1 MGERTGAYIVEVS
14 GRKALYIQDGARRVS
29 TRTSDRAAAHRAL
42 QAYLREGEVT
52 GRLQGAE
59 LATIGECLE
68 HYRSRRQEKLERSGT
83 WQKKY
88 RYLHARLLARVGDRE
103 LAGLNYKFGDE
114 YQRGRYADGV
124 EPETVR
130 QEMQYL
136 RTAWRIAFK
145 DRLTTVEPAAYDLP
159 RTPAR
164 KEDYFSKDEADAMI
178 WAGRGTSHIWTFLQI
193 GFGTGARPGSILSL
207 TWERVDLDRRLL
219 DFRPR
224 DEFGRIQDGDTK
236 KYSVTPM
243 SDDLF
248 DALKAVKGRLQT
260 GPVIRW
266 KDRAVGDVDKSF
278 ATAREAAGIKRH
290 LTPHA
295 MRHSVITWMA
305 QDGVPFFEIAGF
317 VGHTSPSMLE
327 KVYGHHNPAR
337 MKGALKSVSRK
348 KSADRR
354 SGD

>member
-1 MGERTGAYIVEVS
+1 MGEGTGAYLVEVA
-14 GRKALYIQDGARRVS
+14 GRKSLYIQDGAKRIS

-42 QAYLREGEVT
+42 QSYLKEGEVT
-52 GRLQGAE
+52 RRLQGAE
-59 LATIGECLE
+59 LATLGECLE

-88 RYLHARLLARVGDRE
+88 RYLHKRLLDRVGHLE

-114 YQRGRYADGV
+114 YQDERHADGV
-124 EPETVR
+124 LPETVR
-130 QEMQYL
+130 QELQYL
-136 RTAWRIAFK
+136 RTAWRMAWR
-145 DRLTTVEPAAYDLP
+145 DRRTTLEPAAYELP
-159 RTPAR
+159 SIAPR
-164 KEDYFSKDEADAMI
+164 KDDYFSKEEASDFI
-178 WAGRGTSHIWTFLQI
+178 WAARGVGHLWTFLQI
-193 GFGTGARPGSILSL
+193 GFATGARPGSILAL
-207 TWERVDLDRRLL
+207 TWERVDLERRLV

-224 DEFGRIQDGDTK
+224 DQFGRIRDGDTK
-236 KYSVTPM
+236 KYAVTPM
-243 SDDLF
+243 SDDLCN
-248 DALKAVKGRLQT
+248 ALKAVKGRLQT

-266 KDRAVGDVDKSF
+266 KGKPVGDVDKSF
-278 ATAREAAGIKRH
+278 ATARKAAKINRN

-337 MKGALKSVSRK
+337 MKGALKSVILK
-348 KSADRR
+348 PGGRR
-354 SGD
+354 L